1 MLLVK
6 FCAYN
11 LDSGKLEM
19 EDVDGVLYSVDVNKV
34 EYEYADN
41 MYERSALDYLLYN
54 KPVEY
59 MNLLLEGELQNY
71 IKAHPIYLED
81 CD

>member
-71 IKAHPIYLED
+71 IKAHPVYLED

>member
-6 FCAYN
+6 SCAYN

-19 EDVDGVLYSVDVNKV
+19 VDADGVLYSVDVNEV

-41 MYERSALDYLLYN
+41 MYERSALDCLLYN

-71 IKAHPIYLED
+71 IKAHPVYLED